1 MCGVLCC
8 VFGTLWRAA
17 ANSLS
22 TQHERQMALPI
33 CCCKAHRTAT
43 GCARLINHFALWP
56 SPSGYLEVA
65 NFDGSALSFG
75 SNDVV
80 PSPAALFIAALRRSR
95 TPKMYAT
102 RPQNSNIVIAN
113 SRFRGCSNALC
124 FLILSI
130 CVLKSLCRTHLVGKV
145 PLATHLRNP
154 ASSA

>member
-80 PSPAALFIAALRRSR
+80 PSPAALFIQLPRCVARLPN
-95 TPKMYAT
+95 PKNVCDKST

-130 CVLKSLCRTHLVGKV
+130 CVLNHCVERIWWAKYR
-145 PLATHLRNP
+145 
-154 ASSA
+154 